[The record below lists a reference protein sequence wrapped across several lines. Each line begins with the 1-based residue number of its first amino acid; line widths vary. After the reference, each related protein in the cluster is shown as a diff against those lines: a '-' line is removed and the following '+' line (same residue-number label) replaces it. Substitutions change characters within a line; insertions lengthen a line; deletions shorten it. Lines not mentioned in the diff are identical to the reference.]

1 MGKIFVVSGP
11 SGAGK
16 DAVITKLAQNNLRF
30 YTIKTTTTRAM
41 REGEG
46 EGKPYYF
53 ISKKEFKKK
62 IAVGEMVE
70 WAIVYNNYYGSSK
83 EEIDRA
89 LRENEIVIWK
99 VDPQGARKIKE
110 LMPEVVT
117 IFVIPPSFEMLEDR
131 LRGRGQDSDEVINR
145 RLKAAR
151 RELAHLLD
159 WDYVVLN
166 EEDLLDETAEKV
178 LDIIRVN

>member
-16 DAVITKLAQNNLRF
+16 DAIIGKLAEKNLRF
-30 YTIKTTTTRAM
+30 YTIKTTTTRTM
-41 REGEG
+41 RASESE
-46 EGKPYYF
+46 ENPYYF

-62 IAVGEMVE
+62 IAAGEMLE
-70 WAIVYNNYYGSSK
+70 WTIVYNNYYGSSRQ
-83 EEIDRA
+83 EIDRS
-89 LRENEIVIWK
+89 LRENDLVIWK

-117 IFVIPPSFEMLEDR
+117 IFVIPPSFELLEDR
-131 LRGRGQDSDEVINR
+131 LRTRGQDSDEVINR

-166 EEDLLDETAEKV
+166 EEDLLDEAAEKIM
-178 LDIIRVN
+178 DIIRVN